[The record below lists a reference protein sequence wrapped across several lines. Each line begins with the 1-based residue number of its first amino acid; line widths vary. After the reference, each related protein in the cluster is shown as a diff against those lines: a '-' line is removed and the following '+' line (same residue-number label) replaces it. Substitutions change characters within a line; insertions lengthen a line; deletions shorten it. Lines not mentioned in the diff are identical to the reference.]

1 MERGS
6 NRMSKL
12 STLLREAREAKG
24 WTQAELADRARVAI
38 QTISRY
44 EKPGWAGK
52 PAPSNIIRLAHVL
65 DIPDDRWTDAI
76 GIPLK
81 RSESAQQRDDRYN
94 QIVALTEGD
103 PRFETVAEMWKTGG
117 DAEKDTALAVLE
129 TIFKRKR
136 PAVTRRRSR
145 SDQ

>member
-1 MERGS
+1 
-6 NRMSKL
+6 MSKL
-12 STLLREAREAKG
+12 SMLLRDAREAKG
-24 WTQAELADRARVAI
+24 WTQAELAERSQVAI

-52 PAPSNIIRLAHVL
+52 AEPANVIRLAHVL
-65 DIPDDRWTDAI
+65 EIPDEKWTEAI

-103 PRFETVAEMWKTGG
+103 PRFEMVAAMWKTGG
-117 DAEKDTALAVLE
+117 DEEKDTALAVLE

-136 PAVTRRRSR
+136 PPVTRRHLR